1 VSLLGI
7 DVGTTGCKTCAFSIE
22 GDLLAAAYEEYDI
35 LRGQPGWSEM
45 DVPRVW
51 EKIKQ
56 TIRAVATQTRHDPV
70 RAIAVSSLGEAMVP
84 VTNDRRIAGPS
95 LLNND
100 VRGEEFLDELRLR
113 LDNAR
118 LYNINGNTL
127 GNHYSLT
134 KLLWLRAHRPEV
146 WHAADKFLLWGGF
159 VPFMLGADPVV
170 DFSLAN
176 RTLLFDIAQAKWS
189 RELIGGVGLE
199 ETRLPGL
206 APSGTAIGTISTAM
220 ADDLG
225 LPHDVL
231 LATGAHDQCASAL
244 GCGAILPGR
253 AMLGMGT
260 YLCLVPVFNGR
271 RSPELMMPRG
281 LNTEHHAVPG
291 QFVSFIYNQGG
302 VLLKWY
308 RDTFAVADHE
318 AARQTGADVYQML
331 LAEMPAGPS
340 RVIVL
345 PHFTA
350 TGPPDFITDSCGVIT
365 GLHLDTSRGEIL
377 KGILEGSVFYLREC
391 VQALPETGIEVNEIR
406 VVGGGSKS
414 TEWVQLAADILGCP
428 LLRPQVTEAGALGAA
443 IMAGVASGAY
453 ASFSDGVEASVRI
466 ERPFEPAP
474 QLKARYDDRF
484 LHYAQLWPRMKGY
497 VQMPAERPQ
506 KKGSS

>member
-7 DVGTTGCKTCAFSIE
+7 DVGTTGCKTCAFSVQGE
-22 GDLLAAAYEEYDI
+22 LLASAYEEYDI
-35 LRGQPGWSEM
+35 VRRQPGWSEM

-51 EKIKQ
+51 EKIKK
-56 TIRAVATQTRHDPV
+56 TIRAVASQTQHDPV
-70 RAIAVSSLGEAMVP
+70 RALSVSSLGEAMVP
-84 VTNDRRIAGPS
+84 VTKDRRIAGPS

-100 VRGEEFLDELRLR
+100 VRGEEFVEDLRR
-113 LDNAR
+113 RFDDAR
-118 LYNINGNTL
+118 LYNINGNTV

-134 KLLWLRAHRPEV
+134 KLLWIREHMPEV
-146 WHAADKFLLWGGF
+146 FHSADKFLLWGGF

-176 RTLLFDIAQAKWS
+176 RTLLFDIEQAEWS
-189 RELIGGVGLE
+189 RDLAGAVGLE
-199 ETRLPGL
+199 EGKLPGL
-206 APSGTAIGTISTAM
+206 APSGTAIGMISTPA

-231 LATGAHDQCASAL
+231 LATGAHDQCANAL

-253 AMLGMGT
+253 TMLGMGT
-260 YLCLVPVFNGR
+260 YLCLVPVFSGR

-291 QFVSFIYNQGG
+291 HFVSFIYNQGG

-308 RDTFAVADHE
+308 RDTFAAAHHE
-318 AARQTGADVYQML
+318 AARKSGADVYGML

-340 RVIVL
+340 RVTVL

-350 TGPPDFITDSCGVIT
+350 TGPPHFITDSCGIIT

-377 KGILEGSVFYLREC
+377 KGILEGTVFYLRDC
-391 VQALPETGIEVNEIR
+391 VQSLPDTGIEVNEIR

-414 TEWVQLAADILGCP
+414 PEWVQLTADILGCP
-428 LLRPQVTEAGALGAA
+428 LLRPKMTEAGALGAA

-453 ASFSDGVEASVRI
+453 ASFSEGVDASVRM
-466 ERPFEPAP
+466 ERSFEPAAE
-474 QLKARYDDRF
+474 LTAEYADRF
-484 LHYAQLWPRMKGY
+484 LDYAELAARNRSRTAG
-497 VQMPAERPQ
+497 
-506 KKGSS
+506 G

>member
-1 VSLLGI
+1 MSLLGI

-22 GDLLAAAYEEYDI
+22 GGLLASAYEEYDI
-35 LRGQPGWSEM
+35 LRRQPGWSEM

-56 TIRAVATQTRHDPV
+56 TIRAIASQTRQDPV

-84 VTNDRRIAGPS
+84 VTKDRRIAGPS

-113 LDNAR
+113 FDNAR
-118 LYNINGNTL
+118 LYGINGNTL

-134 KLLWLRAHRPEV
+134 KLLWLREHRPEV
-146 WHAADKFLLWGGF
+146 FHTADKFLLWGSF
-159 VPFMLGADPVV
+159 VPFMLGADPTV

-176 RTLLFDIAQAKWS
+176 RTLLFDIAQEKWS
-189 RELIGGVGLE
+189 RELLGAVGLE
-199 ETRLPGL
+199 EAKLPGV
-206 APSGTAIGTISTAM
+206 APSGTAIGTISKEM
-220 ADDLG
+220 AADLG

-231 LATGAHDQCASAL
+231 LATGAHDQCANAL
-244 GCGAILPGR
+244 GCGAILPGCT
-253 AMLGMGT
+253 MLGMGT
-260 YLCLVPVFNGR
+260 YLCMVPVFSGR

-291 QFVSFIYNQGG
+291 KFVSFIYNQGG

-308 RDTFAVADHE
+308 RDTFAAADHE
-318 AARQTGADVYQML
+318 AARQTGVDVYQIL

-350 TGPPDFITDSCGVIT
+350 TGPPDFIADSCGIIT

-377 KGILEGSVFYLREC
+377 KGILEGSIFYLREC
-391 VQALPETGIEVNEIR
+391 VQSLPGTQIEVNEIR

-414 TEWVQLAADILGCP
+414 AEWVQLAADILGCP
-428 LLRPQVTEAGALGAA
+428 LLRPKITEAGALGAA
-443 IMAGVASGAY
+443 IMAGVASSAY
-453 ASFSDGVEASVRI
+453 PSFSDGVEASVRL
-466 ERPFEPAP
+466 ERSFEPVP
-474 QLKARYDDRF
+474 ELKVQYDDRF
-484 LHYAQLWPRMKGY
+484 LDYAQLWPQIRHY
-497 VQMPAERPQ
+497 TQTLA
-506 KKGSS
+506 GSREQRR